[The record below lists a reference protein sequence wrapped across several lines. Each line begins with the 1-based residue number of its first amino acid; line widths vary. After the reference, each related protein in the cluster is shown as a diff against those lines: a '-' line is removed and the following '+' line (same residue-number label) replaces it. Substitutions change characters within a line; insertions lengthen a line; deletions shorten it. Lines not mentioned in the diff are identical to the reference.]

1 MGLGIK
7 IAIGAI
13 ILSLLGGSWIY
24 IKALKAELQVAAEV
38 QAKMQGVIDGQ
49 KAVMERQA
57 QDLKK
62 QQEINND
69 INKRFADSQKEV
81 GELQKKFE
89 KKNFD
94 QLTKKKPDAVEKKI
108 NRGTEYALRCNEL
121 VTGSPLTD
129 EEKTGKIRNSI
140 CRDLIE
146 LLRKENEPAPAK
158 K

>member
-7 IAIGAI
+7 IAIGVI
-13 ILSLLGGSWIY
+13 ILSMLGGSWVY

-38 QAKMQGVIDGQ
+38 QGKMQGVIDGQ

-57 QDLKK
+57 EDLKK

-69 INKRFADSQKEV
+69 VNKKFADSQKAV

-89 KKNFD
+89 KRNFD

-121 VTGSPLTD
+121 VTCSPLTD
-129 EEKTGKIRNSI
+129 EEKTGKVRNTI

-146 LLRKENEPAPAK
+146 LLRKENEPSK

>member
-13 ILSLLGGSWIY
+13 ILSLLGGSWMY

-38 QAKMQGVIDGQ
+38 QSKMQGVIDGQ

-62 QQEINND
+62 QQEINEQV
-69 INKRFADSQKEV
+69 NKKFADSQKQV

-94 QLTKKKPDAVEKKI
+94 ELTKKKPDLVEKKV
-108 NRGTEYALRCNEL
+108 NRGTEYALRCNEI
-121 VTGSPLTD
+121 VTGSPLTN
-129 EEKTGKIRNSI
+129 EEKTGKIKNTI

-146 LLRKENEPAPAK
+146 LLRKEDEPAK

>member
-7 IAIGAI
+7 IAIGVI
-13 ILSLLGGSWIY
+13 ILSMLGGSWVY

-38 QAKMQGVIDGQ
+38 QGKMQGVIDGQ

-57 QDLKK
+57 EDLKK

-69 INKRFADSQKEV
+69 VNKKFADSQKAV

-89 KKNFD
+89 KRNFD

-129 EEKTGKIRNSI
+129 EEKTGKVRNSI
-140 CRDLIE
+140 CSDLIE
-146 LLRKENEPAPAK
+146 LLRKENEPAK

>member
-7 IAIGAI
+7 IAIGVI
-13 ILSLLGGSWIY
+13 ILSMLGGSWVY

-38 QAKMQGVIDGQ
+38 QGKMQGVIDGQ

-57 QDLKK
+57 EDLKK

-69 INKRFADSQKEV
+69 VNKKFADSQKAV

-89 KKNFD
+89 KRNFD

-129 EEKTGKIRNSI
+129 EEKTGKVRNTI

-146 LLRKENEPAPAK
+146 LLRKENEPAK

>member
-13 ILSLLGGSWIY
+13 ILSLLGGSWMY
-24 IKALKAELQVAAEV
+24 IKTLKAELQVAAEV
-38 QAKMQGVIDGQ
+38 QSKMQGVIDGQ

-62 QQEINND
+62 QQEINEQV
-69 INKRFADSQKEV
+69 NKKFADSQKQV

-94 QLTKKKPDAVEKKI
+94 ELTKKKPDLVEKKV
-108 NRGTEYALRCNEL
+108 NRGTEYALRCNEI
-121 VTGSPLTD
+121 VTGSPLTN
-129 EEKTGKIRNSI
+129 EEKTGKIKNTI

-146 LLRKENEPAPAK
+146 LLRKEDEPAK

>member
-13 ILSLLGGSWIY
+13 ILSLLGGSWMY
-24 IKALKAELQVAAEV
+24 IKTLKAELQVAAEV
-38 QAKMQGVIDGQ
+38 QTKMQGVIDGQ

-62 QQEINND
+62 QQEINEQV
-69 INKRFADSQKEV
+69 NKKFADSQKQV

-94 QLTKKKPDAVEKKI
+94 ELTKKKPDLVEKKV
-108 NRGTEYALRCNEL
+108 NRGTEYALRCNEI
-121 VTGSPLTD
+121 VTGSPLTN
-129 EEKTGKIRNSI
+129 EEKTGKIKNTI

-146 LLRKENEPAPAK
+146 LLRKEDEPAK

>member
-7 IAIGAI
+7 IAIGVI
-13 ILSLLGGSWIY
+13 ILSMLGGSWVY

-38 QAKMQGVIDGQ
+38 QGKMQGVIDGQ

-57 QDLKK
+57 EDLKK

-69 INKRFADSQKEV
+69 VNKKFADSQKAV

-89 KKNFD
+89 KRNFD
-94 QLTKKKPDAVEKKI
+94 QLTKKKPDAVERLI

-129 EEKTGKIRNSI
+129 EEKTGKVRNSI

-146 LLRKENEPAPAK
+146 LLRKENEPSK

>member
-7 IAIGAI
+7 IAIGVI
-13 ILSLLGGSWIY
+13 ILSMLGGSWVY

-38 QAKMQGVIDGQ
+38 QGKMQGVIDGQ

-57 QDLKK
+57 EDLKK

-69 INKRFADSQKEV
+69 VNKKFADSQKAV

-89 KKNFD
+89 KRNFD

-129 EEKTGKIRNSI
+129 EEKTGKVRNSI

-146 LLRKENEPAPAK
+146 LLRKENEPSK

>member
-7 IAIGAI
+7 IAIGVI
-13 ILSLLGGSWIY
+13 ILSMLGGSWVY
-24 IKALKAELQVAAEV
+24 IKGLKAELQVAAEV
-38 QAKMQGVIDGQ
+38 QGKMQGVIDGQ

-57 QDLKK
+57 EDLKK

-69 INKRFADSQKEV
+69 VNKKFADSQKAV

-89 KKNFD
+89 KRNFD
-94 QLTKKKPDAVEKKI
+94 QLTKKKPDAVERLI

-129 EEKTGKIRNSI
+129 EEKTGKVRNTI

-146 LLRKENEPAPAK
+146 LLRKENEPAK

>member
-7 IAIGAI
+7 IAIGVI
-13 ILSLLGGSWIY
+13 ILSMLGGSWVY

-38 QAKMQGVIDGQ
+38 QGKMQGVIDGQ

-57 QDLKK
+57 EDLKK

-69 INKRFADSQKEV
+69 VNKKFADSQKAV

-89 KKNFD
+89 KRNFD
-94 QLTKKKPDAVEKKI
+94 QLTKKKPDAVERLI

-129 EEKTGKIRNSI
+129 EEKTGKVRNTI

-146 LLRKENEPAPAK
+146 LLRKENEPAK

>member
-7 IAIGAI
+7 IAIGVI
-13 ILSLLGGSWIY
+13 ILSMLGGSWVY

-38 QAKMQGVIDGQ
+38 QGKMQGVIDGQ

-57 QDLKK
+57 EDLKK

-69 INKRFADSQKEV
+69 VNKKFADSQKAV

-89 KKNFD
+89 KRNFD

-129 EEKTGKIRNSI
+129 EEKTGKVRNTI

-146 LLRKENEPAPAK
+146 LLRKENEPSK

>member
-7 IAIGAI
+7 IAIGVI
-13 ILSLLGGSWIY
+13 ILSMLGGSWVY

-38 QAKMQGVIDGQ
+38 QGKMQGVIDGQ

-57 QDLKK
+57 EDLKK

-69 INKRFADSQKEV
+69 VNKKFADSQKAV

-89 KKNFD
+89 KRNFD

-129 EEKTGKIRNSI
+129 EEKTGKVRNSI

-146 LLRKENEPAPAK
+146 LLRKENEPAK

>member
-7 IAIGAI
+7 IAIGVI
-13 ILSLLGGSWIY
+13 ILSMLGGSWVY

-38 QAKMQGVIDGQ
+38 QGKMQGVIDGQ

-57 QDLKK
+57 EDLKK

-69 INKRFADSQKEV
+69 VNKKFADSQKAV

-89 KKNFD
+89 KRNFD

-121 VTGSPLTD
+121 VTCSPLTD
-129 EEKTGKIRNSI
+129 EEKTGKVRNTI

-146 LLRKENEPAPAK
+146 LLRKENEPAK